1 MMMTNLCPARLS
13 SHWWQNIASK
23 SRSRLSCFLIIVT
36 YQSLWITNKI
46 NAFVLEHVCYNVNL
60 QWAVTKQKKDK
71 PNVEFQHISPSYWRD
86 KDDGEPLIDIL
97 SDWGL
102 ACQLRVSWLTTHQV
116 QRLDSA
122 LPLTHSH
129 LHLQCTHPDA
139 FNLSPNLEN
148 WVFLGGQLYPSE
160 PLGILQTNRLER
172 CWWAPSI
179 SSCCCS
185 CGQSPCPPV
194 DKHRLNGSGLWLQLQ
209 RLLQN
214 TQPLQFSGAHQ
225 LDQLRVWKR
234 PTAKI

>member
-23 SRSRLSCFLIIVT
+23 SRSRLSCFLIIVI

-71 PNVEFQHISPSYWRD
+71 PNIEFQHISPSDWRD
-86 KDDGEPLIDIL
+86 EDDGEPLIDIL

-139 FNLSPNLEN
+139 FNLLSNLEN
-148 WVFLGGQLYPSE
+148 WVLVSFWVENFILHYHLGFSKPIDWKDVGELHPS
-160 PLGILQTNRLER
+160 PHVVAVVANLLARLLINTDSTD
-172 CWWAPSI
+172 PDSD
-179 SSCCCS
+179 SSCRDCC
-185 CGQSPCPPV
+185 
-194 DKHRLNGSGLWLQLQ
+194 RILNHCSFQ
-209 RLLQN
+209 
-214 TQPLQFSGAHQ
+214 AHTN
-225 LDQLRVWKR
+225 W
-234 PTAKI
+234 IN

>member
-71 PNVEFQHISPSYWRD
+71 PNVEFQHISPSDWRD
-86 KDDGEPLIDIL
+86 EDDGEPLIDFL
-97 SDWGL
+97 SDWRL

-122 LPLTHSH
+122 LPLW
-129 LHLQCTHPDA
+129 LPRICTCNVHTLM
-139 FNLSPNLEN
+139 LSISRQTLKIESFWADN
-148 WVFLGGQLYPSE
+148 F
-160 PLGILQTNRLER
+160 ILQNHLGFSKPIDWKDVGELHPSPHVVAVVANLLARLLINTDSTD
-172 CWWAPSI
+172 PDSD
-179 SSCCCS
+179 SSCRDCC
-185 CGQSPCPPV
+185 
-194 DKHRLNGSGLWLQLQ
+194 RILNHCSFQ
-209 RLLQN
+209 
-214 TQPLQFSGAHQ
+214 AHTN
-225 LDQLRVWKR
+225 W
-234 PTAKI
+234 IN